1 MKFEDLEARKEQ
13 NGEAYG
19 GILGVPLTKKKY
31 TEDTANPHFISEDKP
46 ESDQNT
52 KEKEDTSPNC
62 DQKKQQ
68 RSESNILQKKEKG
81 HENSKVTNSEMCGQ
95 SKKEKQE
102 IKCKTGKSEI
112 DASATKKEKIEV
124 ERPKQDPQEEMKKDT
139 NKRKNTTL
147 EDGDF
152 LPPTKRRS
160 SCGDQ
165 TLYTPSNSTVKFIED
180 RSALP
185 FPGASHRFYKKQN
198 KTANANV
205 KRTN

>member
-1 MKFEDLEARKEQ
+1 LKFEDLEARKQQ
-13 NGEAYG
+13 NGKAYE
-19 GILGVPLTKKKY
+19 GIPGVPLTKKKY

-112 DASATKKEKIEV
+112 DASATKK
-124 ERPKQDPQEEMKKDT
+124 
-139 NKRKNTTL
+139 RKN
-147 EDGDF
+147 
-152 LPPTKRRS
+152 RS
-160 SCGDQ
+160 
-165 TLYTPSNSTVKFIED
+165 
-180 RSALP
+180 
-185 FPGASHRFYKKQN
+185 
-198 KTANANV
+198 
-205 KRTN
+205 